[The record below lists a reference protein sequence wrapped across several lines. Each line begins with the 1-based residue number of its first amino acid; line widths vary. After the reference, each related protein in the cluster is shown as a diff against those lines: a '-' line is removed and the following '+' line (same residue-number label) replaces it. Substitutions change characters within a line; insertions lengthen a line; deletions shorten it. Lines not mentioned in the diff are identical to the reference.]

1 MRNPYSALIN
11 HMRTQGGKNNT
22 PYVQVGRVVTPEPLT
37 LKLGDLQIGKE
48 SLLVADYLLPNYE
61 RKLNIPMTPA
71 SGNTTEGSISSVEVP
86 DGDIKFTDGLGA
98 DDLVALISTLD
109 EQTYIIL
116 AKVVSP

>member
-22 PYVQVGRVVTPEPLT
+22 PYVQIGLVVSPDPLT
-37 LKLGDLQIGKE
+37 LKLGDLQIAKE
-48 SLLVADYLLPNYE
+48 NLLVADYVLPNYE
-61 RKLNIPMTPA
+61 RRINIPTTPA
-71 SGNTTEGSISSVEVP
+71 SGNTTEGNITSVGVT
-86 DGDIKFTDGLGA
+86 DGVIKFTDGLRA